1 MKMYRLSNTQKLPIS
16 LEEAWEFLS
25 NPTQL
30 ENITTDELSFQKLH
44 DIPDKMYEGML
55 MQLRLK
61 PFLGIPIDW
70 LTEITHI
77 KEKEYFIDEQRVG
90 PFRFWHHEHRVL
102 PIEGGVEIQDTVH
115 YVMPFSIF
123 GRFVHWLF
131 LRKQVENIF
140 IYREETMEKVFG
152 RFK

>member
-1 MKMYRLSNTQKLPIS
+1 MKMYRLRNTQKLPIS
-16 LEEAWEFLS
+16 LDEAWEFLS
-25 NPTQL
+25 NPNQL

-61 PFLGIPIDW
+61 PFLRIQLDW

-77 KEKEYFIDEQRVG
+77 KEKEYFIDEQRLG

-115 YVMPFSIF
+115 YVMPFSIL

-131 LRKQVENIF
+131 LRKQLENIF
-140 IYREETMEKVFG
+140 NFREEAIEKVFS

>member
-16 LEEAWEFLS
+16 LDEAWEFLS

>member
-1 MKMYRLSNTQKLPIS
+1 MKMYRLTNTQKLPIS
-16 LEEAWEFLS
+16 LDEAWEFLS

>member
-1 MKMYRLSNTQKLPIS
+1 MKMYRLRNTQKLPIS
-16 LEEAWEFLS
+16 LDEAWEFLS
-25 NPTQL
+25 NPNQL

-44 DIPDKMYEGML
+44 NTPDKMYEGML

-61 PFLGIPIDW
+61 PFLKIQLDW

-77 KEKEYFIDEQRVG
+77 KEKEYFIDEQRLG

-115 YVMPFSIF
+115 YVMPFSIL

-131 LRKQVENIF
+131 LRKQLENIF
-140 IYREETMEKVFG
+140 NFREEAIEKVFS